1 MSLPDSRSPGK
12 QSSPGL
18 QSCSVVQLNVGGH
31 MFTTSLSTLRKHP
44 DSQLAFMFS
53 SGQQPKL
60 PTDAKGRYFIDRDG
74 THFGAILQFLRT
86 QRLPTESV
94 LEVYQE
100 ALHYDVRTLVKQ
112 LQDSAQLFGETVG
125 RQQFISRVPNYLENL
140 EVLVRV
146 ARAEAIAARHSAVI
160 VCVLRTEEDLG
171 RYDNAVNNLEEQ
183 EVVRFG
189 PWKAPPT
196 AIDLLDCIKMDV
208 EARGYKVPIDLAHTY
223 QISPVS
229 PGIQTG
235 NLQLQACHFN
245 LFKCQKRFLNRKAWF
260 TEPPSLHSTTHFT
273 S

>member
-31 MFTTSLSTLRKHP
+31 VFTTSLSTLRKHP

-100 ALHYDVRTLVKQ
+100 ALHYDIRTLVKQ

-189 PWKAPPT
+189 PWKVPARMSALPLVSSDKWSMMTDCQLPFYHGPLPMPCSILPQTVSCAQANTVEQIHECTSSKRHQGVPP
-196 AIDLLDCIKMDV
+196 L
-208 EARGYKVPIDLAHTY
+208 
-223 QISPVS
+223 
-229 PGIQTG
+229 
-235 NLQLQACHFN
+235 
-245 LFKCQKRFLNRKAWF
+245 
-260 TEPPSLHSTTHFT
+260 
-273 S
+273 

>member
-31 MFTTSLSTLRKHP
+31 VFTTSLSTLRKHP

-53 SGQQPKL
+53 SGQQSKL

-140 EVLVRV
+140 EDRGGPGSCAVR
-146 ARAEAIAARHSAVI
+146 
-160 VCVLRTEEDLG
+160 T
-171 RYDNAVNNLEEQ
+171 
-183 EVVRFG
+183 
-189 PWKAPPT
+189 
-196 AIDLLDCIKMDV
+196 V
-208 EARGYKVPIDLAHTY
+208 EGV
-223 QISPVS
+223 
-229 PGIQTG
+229 
-235 NLQLQACHFN
+235 
-245 LFKCQKRFLNRKAWF
+245 
-260 TEPPSLHSTTHFT
+260 
-273 S
+273 

>member
-12 QSSPGL
+12 HSSPGL
-18 QSCSVVQLNVGGH
+18 QSPCPQSCSVVQLNVGGH
-31 MFTTSLSTLRKHP
+31 VFTTSLSTLRKHP

-112 LQDSAQLFGETVG
+112 LQESAQLFGETVG

-171 RYDNAVNNLEEQ
+171 RYDHAVNNLEEQ

-208 EARGYKVPIDLAHTY
+208 EARGYKVRYEPHSSDR
-223 QISPVS
+223 
-229 PGIQTG
+229 G
-235 NLQLQACHFN
+235 F
-245 LFKCQKRFLNRKAWF
+245 LFKTNDGFLYKLIF
-260 TEPPSLHSTTHFT
+260 TWW
-273 S
+273 